1 MLAPAADENIGA
13 AVQSARRPTQDA
25 ACDRLVMLD
34 DLQPSLHVLTTE
46 PGVVDA
52 GSSTYLRRDA
62 VAAERPRVLLITAR
76 PAADLRPEAETLQRA
91 GLLCLIAGPDDQELR
106 RAALWR
112 PDVALVRADGVA
124 AARCVALLRLLRAG
138 GVARVALCVDPQ
150 DGTAPDEAAA
160 LEAGFDA
167 VWRDG
172 AAAELLCTRMLAL
185 MRQSRSGVLHAGP
198 DGVLRTA
205 RPPAPIVQVGPLQLQ
220 RDPPVARF
228 RGRPLALSVAQ
239 TALLLTLASAPDG
252 VLARGEPL
260 DGRLAN
266 AGLGLRTLD
275 TRICRL
281 RQRLR
286 AATGDGVDIVTLRDV
301 GYALVVNARD

>member
-1 MLAPAADENIGA
+1 MSMWSADENIGA
-13 AVQSARRPTQDA
+13 AVQPARRATHNA
-25 ACDRLVMLD
+25 ARDRLAMLD

-46 PGVVDA
+46 PGATDA
-52 GSSTYLRRDA
+52 GLSTYPRRDA
-62 VAAERPRVLLITAR
+62 AATERPRVLLIAVR
-76 PAADLRPEAETLQRA
+76 SAADLRPEAEALQRA
-91 GLLCLIAGPDDQELR
+91 GLLCPVAGTDDQELR

-112 PDVALVRADGVA
+112 PDAVLVHADGVP
-124 AARCVALLRLLRAG
+124 AARCVAVLRLLRTG

-150 DGTAPDEAAA
+150 EGAALDEAAA

-172 AAAELLCTRMLAL
+172 ATADLLCTRMLAL
-185 MRQSRSGVLHAGP
+185 VRQSRSGVLHAGP
-198 DGVLRTA
+198 DGVLRAA

-286 AATGDGVDIVTLRDV
+286 AATCDGVDIVTLRDV
-301 GYALVVNARD
+301 GYALVINAGH